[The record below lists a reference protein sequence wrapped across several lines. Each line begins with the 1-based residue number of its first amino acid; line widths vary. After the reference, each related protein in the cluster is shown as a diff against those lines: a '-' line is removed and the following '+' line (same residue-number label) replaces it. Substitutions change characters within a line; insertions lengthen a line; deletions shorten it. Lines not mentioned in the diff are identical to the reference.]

1 MEPDSPQPN
10 PSQADPQPQDSQRLD
25 SQPLDSQGLDSQ
37 AGDLQQTEPSQPGLD
52 FSARQEAGSLAASA
66 EQAGFM
72 AATLDELR
80 RVVWPSR
87 QQLFSESVA
96 VILMVGLSAAAIAAI
111 DRFYG
116 WAATQVFR

>member
-25 SQPLDSQGLDSQ
+25 SQGLDSQ
-37 AGDLQQTEPSQPGLD
+37 AGDLQQTDPSQPGLD

>member
-1 MEPDSPQPN
+1 MEPDSTQPANPRQDPATATETAPQAVAGAVDHGAELAGTSSDAAP
-10 PSQADPQPQDSQRLD
+10 
-25 SQPLDSQGLDSQ
+25 Q
-37 AGDLQQTEPSQPGLD
+37 AG
-52 FSARQEAGSLAASA
+52 
-66 EQAGFM
+66 GFA

-111 DRFYG
+111 DRFFG
-116 WAATQVFR
+116 WVASLLFR